1 MATTRR
7 EMPRVSKILPVLFLA
22 AFTSVASHGTG
33 SESQPCLAVGSKF
46 GCALLSS
53 KDIKCWGR
61 ILDPPLK
68 KMRFIILR

>member
-1 MATTRR
+1 MATTLR
-7 EMPRVSKILPVLFLA
+7 EMPRVSAILPVLFLA
-22 AFTSVASHGTG
+22 TFPSVVSYGTG
-33 SESQPCLAVGSKF
+33 TESQPCLAMGASH
-46 GCALLSS
+46 GCALLSI